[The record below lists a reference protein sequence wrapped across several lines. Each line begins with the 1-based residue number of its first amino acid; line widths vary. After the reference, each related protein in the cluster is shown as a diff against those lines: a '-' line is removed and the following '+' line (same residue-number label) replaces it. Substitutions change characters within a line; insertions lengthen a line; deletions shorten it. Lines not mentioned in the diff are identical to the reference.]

1 MQISKS
7 GLLDKS
13 FQMWHH
19 AEKPEWNMKEKLAK
33 RTKHIWDILTKPKRY
48 FTRIVADGNLE
59 ESMLR
64 AFMYGLLGGVLVLV
78 LRLIGGATITIGS
91 VFTAIVIVPVLAVAL
106 LFVLGGL
113 LMLVSEITGG
123 ERDWEIAVK
132 GLASVFFI
140 YPAILVLNALAWNC
154 ASIWVVSIAVDA
166 YVLFLFYNIS
176 LYCMKGKKHNVM
188 IVIGILALFMVM
200 VYATN
205 YRIGW
210 FMLKNTSAT
219 LACLL

>member
-1 MQISKS
+1 MKAKISKAVS
-7 GLLDKS
+7 
-13 FQMWHH
+13 
-19 AEKPEWNMKEKLAK
+19 
-33 RTKHIWDILTKPKRY
+33 HIWTMLTKPKRY
-48 FTRIVADGNLE
+48 FTKIVADGNLE
-59 ESMLR
+59 ESMLK
-64 AFMYGLLGGVLVLV
+64 AFLYGLMGGGLVLI

-91 VFTAIVIVPVLAVAL
+91 VFTAIIIVPVLAVAL
-106 LFVLGGL
+106 LFVMGGL

-123 ERDWEIAVK
+123 ERDWEIAIK

-140 YPAILVLNALAWNC
+140 YPVILVLNALAFNC
-154 ASIWVVSIAVDA
+154 TSMWVISLIVDA

-176 LYCMKGKKHNVM
+176 LYCMKGKKQNVM
-188 IVIGILALFMVM
+188 IVIGILALFIAM
-200 VYATN
+200 VYITD